1 MKVVTMN
8 DIKAILTPDVL
19 RTLESMAE
27 HLSTSFGVNY
37 NQALRDLAVKWVA
50 RELKNRQNYD

>member
-1 MKVVTMN
+1 MKVVIMN
-8 DIKAILTPDVL
+8 DIKTILTPDVM

-50 RELKNRQNYD
+50 RELKNR

>member
-1 MKVVTMN
+1 MRIVTMN

-50 RELKNRQNYD
+50 RKLKHK